1 MRALDLER
9 LLAWRKP
16 LFHEVQDGVT
26 WGGGSSRSQTP
37 GGGGGNMSCVTWP
50 TWGASPAKGNRE
62 AADGWKIPERRGR
75 WSAKVGDVSKPR
87 ETPSLS
93 NMEHS
98 PRAPPR

>member
-37 GGGGGNMSCVTWP
+37 G
-50 TWGASPAKGNRE
+50 E
-62 AADGWKIPERRGR
+62 GW
-75 WSAKVGDVSKPR
+75 
-87 ETPSLS
+87 
-93 NMEHS
+93 EHELCDMANLGCQ
-98 PRAPPR
+98 PGQRK